1 MANFIVSGLSQYTK
15 TNQDALIKSMVLGEV
30 KGDTIGKLAKQLGI
44 KTKERL
50 NYLNVEPTFQD
61 GTNCGFSAVGSTEF
75 TERDL
80 TTAQYKAQDQYCD
93 RVLLGKFAEYQ
104 VKINAQKDSS
114 DLPFEAQLMDEII
127 GGINAGME
135 KEVWLG
141 TATGSSLIKGFVTL
155 AAGDDSAS
163 TVNVEIA
170 SGTSVYNA
178 IKAVVMAI
186 PERIIDDATVFVSPA
201 IYRAFVQEMVEKNYI
216 HYQPDG
222 KVEEGDITFPGSDV
236 KVHKTH
242 GLAGDKTHI
251 YASSFK
257 NMVYGCDL
265 MGDEEKVKV
274 WYDDNSELFKYNCRW
289 NAGVMT
295 YYPDMVVLGTAAAD
309 LV

>member
-1 MANFIVSGLSQYTK
+1 MANFTVSELSAYVK
-15 TNQDALIKSMVLGEV
+15 NNEDVLIKSVVLGEV
-30 KGDTIGKLAKQLGI
+30 KGDTIGNLSKQLGI

-50 NYLNVEPTFQD
+50 NYLNVVPSFQD

-80 TTAQYKAQDQYCD
+80 ETKQYKVQDQYCD
-93 RVLLGKFAEYQ
+93 RLLLGKWAEYQ
-104 VKINAQKDSS
+104 VKINAQKDAS
-114 DLPFEAQLMDEII
+114 DLPFEAELMNEII

-163 TVNVEIA
+163 TVAVSIA

-178 IKAVVMAI
+178 IKKVVMAI
-186 PERIIDDATVFVSPA
+186 PERIIDDAVIFVSPA
-201 IYRAFVQEMVEKNYI
+201 IYRAFVQEMVEKNYF
-216 HYQPDG
+216 HYKNDG
-222 KVEEGDITFPGSDV
+222 DVEDRDITFPGTDI
-236 KVHKTH
+236 KVHKTI
-242 GLAGDKTHI
+242 GLTGDKKHI
-251 YASSFK
+251 YASTYK
-257 NMVYGCDL
+257 NMVYGADL
-265 MGDEEKVKV
+265 MGDDEKVKV
-274 WYDDNSELFKYNCRW
+274 WYDDNSELFKYNIRW

-295 YYPDMVVLGTAAAD
+295 YFPDMVVLGTGAAD